1 MGGIRLQLG
10 HLRREPRLL
19 LLLLRPHLGELR
31 LQLRDLRGGGGC
43 ELLLLLLLLLGE
55 TLQSRERRR
64 LLRQLGLDLVQ
75 LVVRR
80 GVAQLLLVEV
90 GLRPG
95 QFRLKL
101 CDHCAGCLA
110 AGRDGGFGCL
120 LLCELFGGQF
130 DARPPG
136 LEVLF
141 GLRQLLPKACSILE
155 GFLDSRLGR
164 RLGSAPSLL
173 RLAQLVGAVVQGP
186 LQLLKFG
193 AAPLGATIKHSPQLM
208 DLLCVFVCPRLLRR
222 GHVLVLF
229 NDLRVALLGD
239 QEHVP
244 NPEAAARAMLDFGGR
259 GAQHVPRGDT
269 RSSRRSGPTSAPDF
283 VLSLNNQG
291 SNVVSE
297 YER

>member
-43 ELLLLLLLLLGE
+43 ELRLLRLLLLRQ
-55 TLQSRERRR
+55 TLQRRERRR

-110 AGRDGGFGCL
+110 AGRDGGLGGL
-120 LLCELFGGQF
+120 LLRELLGGQF
-130 DARPPG
+130 RALPLG
-136 LEVLF
+136 LEFLLR
-141 GLRQLLPKACSILE
+141 LRQLLPEACSVLE
-155 GFLDSRLGR
+155 GLLDRRLGR
-164 RLGSAPSLL
+164 RLGCTPGLL

-193 AAPLGATIKHSPQLM
+193 AVPLGAIIGAAPLGAIKHSPQLM

-259 GAQHVPRGDT
+259 GAQHVPRGGALFAT
-269 RSSRRSGPTSAPDF
+269 VWP
-283 VLSLNNQG
+283 NNFG
-291 SNVVSE
+291 AGFCLYPV
-297 YER
+297 